1 MPNKCCTIWNGE
13 TCRTNYPATNK
24 HPFEGGTVYRFP
36 RELDELKRWEM
47 ALPNVLKQAKNVD
60 GTYKSHVVVCYKHF
74 PPNVQTKIQPGGS
87 VVPVEAPSFFG
98 TTSTSFFSQTSPT
111 PREPEKRNVTA
122 ESRSKM
128 LEEQKVDEDIIG
140 DFSTL
145 TSHCFDRFY
154 GKYFVNISSDSL
166 KISKLDDESPPDL
179 KYCLIIHKD
188 FKVEAYRG
196 RKKIPTRDII
206 KGFSAKLERFSQI
219 DKILNR
225 LEDTPLD
232 IKHELRACGAKI
244 LDLANEIDDDE
255 KYSGQKRRMTFTAKQ
270 ILLLQRCSYTTDDM
284 LEAINLYLRSR
295 SSYKSL
301 RELLVLPSPNTV
313 REYFGKHGS
322 HRWCQ

>member
-1 MPNKCCTIWNGE
+1 
-13 TCRTNYPATNK
+13 
-24 HPFEGGTVYRFP
+24 
-36 RELDELKRWEM
+36 
-47 ALPNVLKQAKNVD
+47 
-60 GTYKSHVVVCYKHF
+60 
-74 PPNVQTKIQPGGS
+74 
-87 VVPVEAPSFFG
+87 
-98 TTSTSFFSQTSPT
+98 
-111 PREPEKRNVTA
+111 
-122 ESRSKM
+122 M

-270 ILLLQRCSYTTDDM
+270 IILLQRRSYTTDDM